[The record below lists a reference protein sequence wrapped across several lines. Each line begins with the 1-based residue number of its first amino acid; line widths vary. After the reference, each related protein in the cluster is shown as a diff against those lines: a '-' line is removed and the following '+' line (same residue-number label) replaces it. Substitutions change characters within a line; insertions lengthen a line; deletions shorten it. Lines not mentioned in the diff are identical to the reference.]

1 MNQIETFKATAQE
14 YNQAKAAAGK
24 KTSLSNTLIGQALYI
39 HMQGTLQD
47 RIALKNY
54 VAKGEAGEAFKQFRS
69 RGIAIADYFSNADVV
84 TMKDGSEVT
93 AETIK
98 AGSFENLPA
107 VALSSVYAAIK
118 ADAKEA
124 NSDETR
130 HKQALA
136 LGMESENVSKEDAK
150 AASEADK
157 QRWLQTGL
165 AMLDAEEA
173 KQASETRE
181 QAIARI
187 VAEITALNASEEVLA
202 ALAEVSEAQ
211 AA

>member
-1 MNQIETFKATAQE
+1 MNQIETFKKTAAE
-14 YNQAKAAAGK
+14 YNNAKAAAGK

-69 RGIAIADYFSNADVV
+69 RGIAIADYFSNADAV

-107 VALSSVYAAIK
+107 IALSSVYAAIK

-130 HKQALA
+130 TKQALA
-136 LGMESENVSKEDAK
+136 LGMESEGVSKEDAK
-150 AASEADK
+150 AASDADK

-165 AMLDAEEA
+165 AMLDAQDA
-173 KQASETRE
+173 QAANETRE

-187 VAEITALNASEEVLA
+187 VAEITALNAGEEVLD
-202 ALAEVSEAQ
+202 ALADVASVQ